1 MVCGTF
7 WLDRWMDNSLPFTLY
22 SSPLWKR
29 LNKNSFCLSWTSVYP
44 GYLLGIPL
52 LLDQRLKEDPCPKGR
67 QRGETIEASVLKMVE
82 CNSTL
87 SATASAENNR
97 GAIQQ
102 PAECRMDEF
111 QESLWLSEAPAHF
124 CTVDRDLK
132 LKSRVW
138 SIAWGSLKHCG
149 APAERHAVF
158 IYSVRQN
165 MIHDFALPCWRKH
178 GNAETSRCWLSF
190 SSLAAC

>member
-1 MVCGTF
+1 M
-7 WLDRWMDNSLPFTLY
+7 
-22 SSPLWKR
+22 
-29 LNKNSFCLSWTSVYP
+29 YP

-111 QESLWLSEAPAHF
+111 QESL
-124 CTVDRDLK
+124 
-132 LKSRVW
+132 
-138 SIAWGSLKHCG
+138 
-149 APAERHAVF
+149 
-158 IYSVRQN
+158 
-165 MIHDFALPCWRKH
+165 
-178 GNAETSRCWLSF
+178 
-190 SSLAAC
+190 